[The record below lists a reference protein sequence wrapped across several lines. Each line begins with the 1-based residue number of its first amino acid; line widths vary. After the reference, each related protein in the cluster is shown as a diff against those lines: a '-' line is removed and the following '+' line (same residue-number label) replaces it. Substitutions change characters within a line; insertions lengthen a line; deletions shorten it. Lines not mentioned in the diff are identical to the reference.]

1 MKMQKGYFA
10 TINKYEINK
19 WNNGSEYGHYIMSIA
34 KFKEGKPIL
43 VMQERQSK
51 YFYARLLD
59 SYQPYAVN
67 KVLNDMLSKLDPK
80 SITLYV
86 GINESPYR
94 EIEKIINCK
103 LYVYRD
109 FKNRDMGA
117 VNNSIG
123 TLEFL
128 LCQYTVIN
136 KAMLEDAVYSLNHRP
151 MAVLNYRT
159 RAEMKNILEA

>member
-1 MKMQKGYFA
+1 
-10 TINKYEINK
+10 
-19 WNNGSEYGHYIMSIA
+19 MSIA

-51 YFYARLLD
+51 YFHARLLD
-59 SYQPYAVN
+59 SYQPYAIN
-67 KVLNDMLSKLDPK
+67 SVLNDMLANLGPK

-86 GINESPYR
+86 SDSESPYR

-109 FKNRDMGA
+109 FKNRDMGV

-123 TLEFL
+123 TLKFL
-128 LCQYTVIN
+128 LRQNTIN
-136 KAMLEDAVYSLNHRP
+136 KETLEDAVYRLNHWP
-151 MAVLNYRT
+151 MALLKYKT
-159 RAEMKNILEA
+159 RAEMKNILEAL